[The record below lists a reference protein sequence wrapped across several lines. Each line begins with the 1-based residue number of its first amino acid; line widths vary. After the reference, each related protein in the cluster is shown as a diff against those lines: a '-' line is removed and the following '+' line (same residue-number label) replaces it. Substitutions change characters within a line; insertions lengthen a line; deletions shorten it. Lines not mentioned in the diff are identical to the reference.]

1 MQNLKHLP
9 MNLSAF
15 CSQDIYRHELQTPW
29 HFHGYTYATD
39 GRVAVRI
46 PTEEPDSPLKL
57 IMPGQ
62 EKVKDRPSHSIES
75 LFNSMRYRQQ
85 EEVFP
90 PAIPE
95 APAKPCTSCKGNGYS
110 RRCEECHGSGEV
122 ICPTCGHEH
131 ECRDCNGMG
140 RVLTSSQSGMPCPDC
155 AGTGKHIPA
164 RVVKIGC
171 GWVNESLLMRFLL
184 LPAVRFFQPQHP
196 TSQESGEPYYITFTG
211 GEGVLMPRRGPTAD
225 EKPTAIQ

>member
-1 MQNLKHLP
+1 MTKPECRISNALAHEPLR
-9 MNLSAF
+9 L

-62 EKVKDRPSHSIES
+62 EKVKDRLSHSIES

-85 EEVFP
+85 DEVFP

-95 APAKPCTSCKGNGYS
+95 APAKPCPSCKGNGYS

-122 ICPTCGHEH
+122 ICPTCG
-131 ECRDCNGMG
+131 
-140 RVLTSSQSGMPCPDC
+140 TSTN
-155 AGTGKHIPA
+155 AGTA
-164 RVVKIGC
+164 
-171 GWVNESLLMRFLL
+171 
-184 LPAVRFFQPQHP
+184 
-196 TSQESGEPYYITFTG
+196 
-211 GEGVLMPRRGPTAD
+211 TAW
-225 EKPTAIQ
+225 AAC